1 MVKGSLSVSDIAF
14 DAIVGILPEER
25 MTPQPIRLG
34 FSVVLDIGPAAQSGN
49 LALSVD
55 YAKLTHDL
63 QELVI
68 ASRFELLETLC
79 WTLANYVLERH
90 AMVTTVEIVCAKPN
104 AIPGSAG
111 PVARLSLN
119 RA

>member
-25 MTPQPIRLG
+25 ITPQPIRLG
-34 FSVVLDIGPAAQSGN
+34 FSVELDIGPAAQSGN

-55 YAKLTHDL
+55 YAKLTHEL

-79 WTLANYVLERH
+79 WTLANYVLEH
-90 AMVTTVEIVCAKPN
+90 HEMVTMVVINCAKPN

-111 PVARLSLN
+111 PVAHLALN
-119 RA
+119 RS